1 MRTFSSTVILLAG
14 VAAGSILVGC
24 DRTSNAPTEPEAS
37 AGPSAGRPQA
47 ASARGAYDLSKVP
60 RKFFAAPGARAP
72 HGYGASPTLSRPEL
86 EALAQA
92 SVVING
98 GFERNGGVGS
108 NDFAGWTVVDTPE
121 ESGSWFVQTGSASP
135 LNGFIAFTP
144 PAGQFAAM
152 TDQGGPGTHILYQD
166 VKVPSGH
173 STLSFRVSLFNQAG
187 AYFAPHSL
195 SFEREPNQQF
205 RMDIMAPLAK
215 LDGLGPGV
223 LRNVF
228 LTEPGDPPLQGYTTI
243 RTSLN
248 QFAGRTVRLRFA
260 EVDNQGF
267 FQVGIDQ
274 VRIIV
279 E

>member
-1 MRTFSSTVILLAG
+1 LLAG
-14 VAAGSILVGC
+14 LAAGTIVIGC
-24 DRTSNAPTEPEAS
+24 DRPSNAPTAPEAS
-37 AGPSAGRPQA
+37 AGSSAVQPQA
-47 ASARGAYDLSKVP
+47 ASDRRAYDLSKVP
-60 RKFFAAPGARAP
+60 KKFFAAPGARVP
-72 HGYGASPTLSRPEL
+72 RGYGASPTLSRPEL
-86 EALAQA
+86 EALART

-98 GFERNGGVGS
+98 SFERNGGVGS
-108 NDFAGWTVVDTPE
+108 NDFAGWTVDDNPE
-121 ESGSWFVQTGSASP
+121 GSGSWFVQTGAASP
-135 LNGFIAFTP
+135 LSGFIAFTP
-144 PAGQFAAM
+144 PGGQFAAM
-152 TDQGGPGTHILYQD
+152 TDQDGPGTHILYQD
-166 VKVPSGH
+166 VKVPAGQ

-195 SFEREPNQQF
+195 SSEREPNQQF

-243 RTSLN
+243 RTSLT